1 MSFAHEMI
9 NYTNELVP
17 VKWII
22 HDIEDMID
30 AVLPHWHTSIEIT
43 FIYQGNV
50 DIFTV
55 NNNACQIQS
64 GDFVVVNSAEIH
76 SAISAKDKHVRGVTI
91 LIPYDL
97 FKKYIDEF
105 EFSRFINFPTDE
117 HSGVKEIKVLLEKFY
132 WLTTQDKKQF
142 LALQLIQIVYEL
154 MYLMAKYLIIKEKIK
169 INYNLHNDNLGEVL
183 PIINY
188 IKENYQEPLTVKSIG
203 EKFYLSENAL
213 SKSFK
218 KNIGI
223 SVMKYVQLLR
233 VNQAQLLLL
242 DSEKSIATISCLAG
256 FPNEKSFRKIFED
269 VFHQTPKKY
278 QLDHLKK

>member
-132 WLTTQDKKQF
+132 WLITLDKKQF

>member
-132 WLTTQDKKQF
+132 WLITQDKKQF

-188 IKENYQEPLTVKSIG
+188 IKENYQEPLTVKSIC

>member
-64 GDFVVVNSAEIH
+64 GDFVVVNSTEIH

-132 WLTTQDKKQF
+132 WLITQDKKQF

>member
-43 FIYQGNV
+43 FIHQGNV
-50 DIFTV
+50 EIFTV

-64 GDFVVVNSAEIH
+64 GNFVVVNSAEIH

-105 EFSRFINFPTDE
+105 EFVRFINFPTDE
-117 HSGVKEIKVLLEKFY
+117 NSGVKEIKVLLEKFY
-132 WLTTQDKKQF
+132 RLITQDKKQF
-142 LALQLIQIVYEL
+142 LALQLIQTVYEL
-154 MYLMAKYLIIKEKIK
+154 IYLMAKYLIIKEKIK

-203 EKFYLSENAL
+203 EKFYLSENTL

-256 FPNEKSFRKIFED
+256 FPNEKSFRKIFEE

-278 QLDHLKK
+278 QLDHLRK

>member
-132 WLTTQDKKQF
+132 WLITQDKKQF

-269 VFHQTPKKY
+269 VFHQTPKKC

>member
-30 AVLPHWHTSIEIT
+30 AVLPHWHASIELT
-43 FIYQGNV
+43 YMHQGE
-50 DIFTV
+50 IACFTV
-55 NNNACQIQS
+55 NNNACQIKS
-64 GDFVVVNSAEIH
+64 GEFVVVNSAEIH
-76 SAISAKDKHVRGVTI
+76 SAISAKDMHVRGVTL

-97 FKKYIDEF
+97 FNKYVDEF

-132 WLTTQDKKQF
+132 WLITQDKKQF

-169 INYNLHNDNLGEVL
+169 INYNLHNDNLGKVL

-203 EKFYLSENAL
+203 EKFYLSENTL

-256 FPNEKSFRKIFED
+256 FPNEKSFRKIFEE

>member
-132 WLTTQDKKQF
+132 WLITQDKKQF
-142 LALQLIQIVYEL
+142 LSLQLIQIVYEL

>member
-55 NNNACQIQS
+55 NNNACKIQS

-76 SAISAKDKHVRGVTI
+76 SAISAKDKHVRGVTL

-97 FKKYIDEF
+97 FNKYIDEF

-132 WLTTQDKKQF
+132 WLITQDKKQF